1 MACEDKPT
9 HSALRLMR
17 RPVGPLRGT
26 MALTTAPD
34 TEFLVKFSLNKVEQ

>member
-1 MACEDKPT
+1 MGCGDKPT

-26 MALTTAPD
+26 VALKTAPGI
-34 TEFLVKFSLNKVEQ
+34 EFRVNFSLNKVEQ